1 MLLCPIECIL
11 TKGHFSKVGKLYR
24 NKHTERTK
32 EGSMEG
38 MKEGRERK
46 ERKEVKKK
54 QIRLSEETEEYIPN
68 ERTRQKSQKKD

>member
-24 NKHTERTK
+24 NKHTQRTK

-54 QIRLSEETEEYIPN
+54 QIR
-68 ERTRQKSQKKD
+68 